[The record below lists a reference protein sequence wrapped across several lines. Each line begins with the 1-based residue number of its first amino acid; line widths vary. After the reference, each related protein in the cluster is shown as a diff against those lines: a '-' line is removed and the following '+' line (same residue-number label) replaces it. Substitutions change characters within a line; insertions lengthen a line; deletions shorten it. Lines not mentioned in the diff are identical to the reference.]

1 MARFCR
7 PLTNTEDHKTHCHA
21 MRWAAGGGGE
31 ERGGR
36 SEEGGACQLRCQQTE
51 LTLFNCEDVTK
62 FFHIL
67 MQSLSS
73 LFPLSLLLFLILISP
88 ALSGTRL
95 TLSIS
100 SRSPKEHFTIV
111 ATCLQAIRASSR
123 SHSRCLY
130 PCPCVHLCICLRFI
144 LVRCRSINVITLSSA
159 Y

>member
-21 MRWAAGGGGE
+21 MRWAAGGE
-31 ERGGR
+31 EGGGR

-67 MQSLSS
+67 VQSLSS
-73 LFPLSLLLFLILISP
+73 LFPLSVLLFLILISP
-88 ALSGTRL
+88 APPGTRL

-100 SRSPKEHFTIV
+100 SRSPKQHFTIV

>member
-1 MARFCR
+1 MARFYR
-7 PLTNTEDHKTHCHA
+7 PLTKTEDHKTHCHA

-31 ERGGR
+31 EGGGR

-67 MQSLSS
+67 VQSLSS
-73 LFPLSLLLFLILISP
+73 LFPFSLLLFLILISLAP
-88 ALSGTRL
+88 SGTRL

-100 SRSPKEHFTIV
+100 SRSPKQHFTIV
-111 ATCLQAIRASSR
+111 ASCLQAIRASSR

-130 PCPCVHLCICLRFI
+130 PCVHLCICLRFI